1 MDYDIS
7 LLEMKLFLMATSLGS
22 FSDVARKQDMTPSSV
37 SRKITQL
44 EKKVGSKLLH
54 RHTRSISLTEEGSS
68 FAKQC
73 EDILQQYEHVVGQIE
88 QRADTPRGTIKI
100 SAPVAFSRLH
110 VAPYL
115 AELLAHYPMLKIE
128 LQQTDHY
135 VDPAAES
142 IDLLIRIGRLPDSSL
157 RRRLFG
163 EQHYVMAASPDY
175 LNYYGEPLSP
185 GELSQ
190 HNCLV
195 FKGSSGLQRWFIGQ
209 EKLQAYEVSGSLY
222 SNNADTLAT
231 GAVAGAGI
239 VVFPTWLIGEDLK
252 TGRLK
257 PIMTQ
262 FKVSTSIEQ
271 QLISALYLETDQ
283 LAAKVRVVIDFLANK
298 YGSPCYWDAR

>member
-110 VAPYL
+110 VAPYR
-115 AELLAHYPMLKIE
+115 AELLAH
-128 LQQTDHY
+128 
-135 VDPAAES
+135 
-142 IDLLIRIGRLPDSSL
+142 
-157 RRRLFG
+157 
-163 EQHYVMAASPDY
+163 
-175 LNYYGEPLSP
+175 
-185 GELSQ
+185 
-190 HNCLV
+190 
-195 FKGSSGLQRWFIGQ
+195 
-209 EKLQAYEVSGSLY
+209 
-222 SNNADTLAT
+222 
-231 GAVAGAGI
+231 
-239 VVFPTWLIGEDLK
+239 
-252 TGRLK
+252 
-257 PIMTQ
+257 
-262 FKVSTSIEQ
+262 
-271 QLISALYLETDQ
+271 
-283 LAAKVRVVIDFLANK
+283 
-298 YGSPCYWDAR
+298 